1 MKTKFKDFLLYSLAC
16 IGALSL
22 LISANNSTNDQ
33 LEYLSSSGKYQVIIA
48 ENNWGMAALNN
59 RTGKVKYFKIEEDY
73 NNGDE
78 KYFWNEQASFSLPS
92 GKYQLI
98 KLLSDREGGGLSIL
112 NVDTGAIIVKMYD
125 TEDKKWIDPP
135 RWTGYVPFRLTH

>member
-33 LEYLSSSGKYQVIIA
+33 LEYLSSSGKYQAIMEDKQRAI
-48 ENNWGMAALNN
+48 AALNN
-59 RTGKVKYFKIEEDY
+59 RTGKVKLFEIESDY

-92 GKYQLI
+92 GKYQL
-98 KLLSDREGGGLSIL
+98 LNLEGGHFLSIL
-112 NVDTGAIIVKMYD
+112 NVDTGAVIWKIYNPEDNKWMDAYKWSEII
-125 TEDKKWIDPP
+125 
-135 RWTGYVPFRLTH
+135 PFRLTH

>member
-33 LEYLSSSGKYQVIIA
+33 PEYLSSSGKYQVIM
-48 ENNWGMAALNN
+48 ENNYSIMAALNN
-59 RTGKVKYFKIEEDY
+59 RTGKVKIFRIEEDY

-78 KYFWNEQASFSLPS
+78 KYFWNEQASLSLPS
-92 GKYQLI
+92 GKYQL
-98 KLLSDREGGGLSIL
+98 LALEGNGRSLSIL
-112 NVDTGAIIVKMYD
+112 NVDTGAIIVKLYNP
-125 TEDKKWIDPP
+125 EDNKWMDPHKFWN
-135 RWTGYVPFRLTH
+135 RVPLRLTH

>member
-33 LEYLSSSGKYQVIIA
+33 LEYLSSSGKYQAIMEDKQRAV
-48 ENNWGMAALNN
+48 AALNN
-59 RTGKVKYFKIEEDY
+59 RTGKVKLFEIEYDY

-92 GKYQLI
+92 GKYQL
-98 KLLSDREGGGLSIL
+98 LTLEGGHFLSIL
-112 NVDTGAIIVKMYD
+112 NVDTGAVILKLYNH
-125 TEDKKWIDPP
+125 EDNKWMDPHKLWN
-135 RWTGYVPFRLTH
+135 RVPFRLTH

>member
-33 LEYLSSSGKYQVIIA
+33 LEYLSSSGKYQVIMA
-48 ENNWGMAALNN
+48 DNSRGMAALNN
-59 RTGKVKYFKIEEDY
+59 RTGKVKFFKIEEDY

-78 KYFWNEQASFSLPS
+78 KYFWNEQSSFSLPS
-92 GKYQLI
+92 GKYQL
-98 KLLSDREGGGLSIL
+98 LTLEGSHFLSIL
-112 NVDTGAIIVKMYD
+112 NVDTGAVILKLYNA
-125 TEDKKWIDPP
+125 EDNKWMDPHKFWN
-135 RWTGYVPFRLTH
+135 RVPFRLTH